1 MIQWT
6 HGAPDLLMC
15 SRKIIATQIFFS
27 ILFFFFLGSL
37 GPVWFAC
44 LKTENW
50 CLKIFVKICVGEKM
64 CRNA

>member
-27 ILFFFFLGSL
+27 ILFFFLGSL

-50 CLKIFVKICVGEKM
+50 YLKIFVKIYVGEKV
-64 CRNA
+64 C

>member
-15 SRKIIATQIFFS
+15 SRKIIATQIFVS

-37 GPVWFAC
+37 GSVWFAC
-44 LKTENW
+44 LKIENC
-50 CLKIFVKICVGEKM
+50 CLKTFVEIRVGEKV
-64 CRNA
+64 C